1 MNHLGADFNHLYL
14 WLKQSRQ
21 KCAGCFNL
29 KLWPDTNA
37 NILFNVFLL
46 FWKLSNGLLVTWY
59 RIILPITSDA
69 GSFRGGTSGSR
80 RAEWMK
86 FGFGEMSF
94 RSERW
99 NLSLRKHRHHIQTR
113 REMRRSNLLAD
124 LDRFLLRC
132 RGCLF
137 QTSLALVSFHKS
149 LKIPNVGI
157 FPPQVLSRWRKI
169 WIRSA
174 DQVIHWW
181 TRVRGSPRVSVLP
194 SVRYDDFTACG
205 RASQPHARRKELQ
218 DLRTRRSAA
227 SLCSNL
233 GGFQSGRHLF
243 TTEPQKQTAGYFLC
257 LQSHFFWRTDVIQL
271 K

>member
-14 WLKQSRQ
+14 RLKQPRQ

-169 WIRSA
+169 WSGALIRSFIGGRVCA
-174 DQVIHWW
+174 APHACLCCRACVTMTSLHVAARHSR
-181 TRVRGSPRVSVLP
+181 TRGERSFR
-194 SVRYDDFTACG
+194 TWG
-205 RASQPHARRKELQ
+205 RADPQL
-218 DLRTRRSAA
+218 RSAA
-227 SLCSNL
+227 
-233 GGFQSGRHLF
+233 
-243 TTEPQKQTAGYFLC
+243 
-257 LQSHFFWRTDVIQL
+257 I
-271 K
+271 